1 MILETILTWAVVTL
15 SSSFMRSAPDYES
28 SLENQMLMGA
38 LVETLD
44 TDRYW
49 VKVKAED
56 YTGWVTDLG
65 LKYLSDAEKEAY
77 LRAPKWI
84 CVTDFT
90 RIREEPSERSG
101 ALSDLIMG
109 DLLRQTGCE
118 EGGWTQVLL
127 PDGRKGWVLSHELM
141 DFRLWAE
148 SRSGT
153 ALGAASDETD
163 RAFCAREICGL
174 ACSLAGVP
182 YMWGGNTVKHFDCSG
197 LVKFCYFMNGILL
210 PRNASQQVKC
220 GTPVAGGEYKPGDL
234 LFFGSRK
241 PLRITHVAIYIG
253 DGRIVHSS
261 HSVRIMSLGDYARDV
276 VAATRILSDIDK
288 GKGAGT
294 VLGSPYYFEQNGE

>member
-1 MILETILTWAVVTL
+1 MYYEDENNLYHYSYRKGDTNVVEPVYNTRNYAEETA
-15 SSSFMRSAPDYES
+15 AP
-28 SLENQMLMGA
+28 A
-38 LVETLD
+38 
-44 TDRYW
+44 
-49 VKVKAED
+49 
-56 YTGWVTDLG
+56 
-65 LKYLSDAEKEAY
+65 
-77 LRAPKWI
+77 
-84 CVTDFT
+84 
-90 RIREEPSERSG
+90 EEPPKKKGRWAKLV
-101 ALSDLIMG
+101 ALM
-109 DLLRQTGCE
+109 
-118 EGGWTQVLL
+118 
-127 PDGRKGWVLSHELM
+127 
-141 DFRLWAE
+141 
-148 SRSGT
+148 
-153 ALGAASDETD
+153 
-163 RAFCAREICGL
+163 L

-276 VAATRILSDIDK
+276 VAATRILTDIDK